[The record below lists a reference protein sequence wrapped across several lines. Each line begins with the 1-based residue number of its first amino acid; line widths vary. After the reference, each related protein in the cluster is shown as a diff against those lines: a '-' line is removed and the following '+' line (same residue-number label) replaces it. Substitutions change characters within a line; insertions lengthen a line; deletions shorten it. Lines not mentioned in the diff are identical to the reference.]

1 MSHGLTVVIT
11 RDVDN
16 RYRGL
21 LRSAML
27 EASTSIYVSAQL
39 NREARNRLWDVISR
53 WHQALNRGSVVMLWR
68 DPNASGDIGVKSLG
82 DIPRDLCEVD
92 GILLTRIKK

>member
-1 MSHGLTVVIT
+1 MSHGLTIVVT

-16 RYRGL
+16 RFRGL

-39 NREARNRLWDVISR
+39 NREARNRLWDVLER
-53 WHQALNRGSVVMLWR
+53 WHQALNRGCIVMLWR
-68 DPNASGDIGVKSLG
+68 DPNAFSDIGVKSLG
-82 DIPRDLCEVD
+82 DIPRDLYETD

>member
-1 MSHGLTVVIT
+1 MSHALTIVIT

-21 LRSAML
+21 LRSSML

-39 NREARNRLWDVISR
+39 NKEARDRLWDVMSR
-53 WHQALNRGSVVMLWR
+53 WHQALQRGCIIMIWR
-68 DPNASGDIGVKSLG
+68 DRDAFADVGMRTLG
-82 DIPRDLCEVD
+82 ETPRDIREID

>member
-21 LRSAML
+21 LRSVML
-27 EASTSIYVSAQL
+27 EASTSIYVSSQL
-39 NREARNRLWDVISR
+39 NRKARRRLWEVIER
-53 WHQALNRGSVVMLWR
+53 WHRALQRGSIVMIWR
-68 DPNASGDIGVKSLG
+68 DASTSGDIGVASLG
-82 DIPRDLCEVD
+82 NTSRDLCEVD
-92 GILLTRIKK
+92 GILLTRLKK

>member
-11 RDVDN
+11 RDVDH

-27 EASTSIYVSAQL
+27 EASTSIYISAQL
-39 NREARNRLWDVISR
+39 NREARNRLWDVIER
-53 WHQALNRGSVVMLWR
+53 WHRALNRGSILMIWR
-68 DPNASGDIGVKSLG
+68 DGNAVANIGLKSVG
-82 DIPRDLCEVD
+82 DIPRDLYEAD
-92 GILLTRIKK
+92 GILLTRLKK